1 MRINKHCTNIRI
13 FRKKFQRRKYKFKKF
28 RFKTIIEVLKWETS
42 IQESIELSNYR
53 SRRLEYQDT
62 YSWQVLH
69 SGDKI
74 DPFRNLRSMYVDA
87 KRHRSCRLQGLIQ
100 GQRVDCRERF
110 ATRVQYASIAYNRRS
125 PWATCSFR
133 R

>member
-1 MRINKHCTNIRI
+1 MRIDKHCTNIRI

-28 RFKTIIEVLKWETS
+28 RFKTIIEVPKWETS

-74 DPFRNLRSMYVDA
+74 DPFRNLRFMYVDA
-87 KRHRSCRLQGLIQ
+87 KRHRSCRLQGLI
-100 GQRVDCRERF
+100 
-110 ATRVQYASIAYNRRS
+110 
-125 PWATCSFR
+125 
-133 R
+133 